1 MNKFTFSPTG
11 ESVYQRTYSRTKA
24 DGSKE
29 TWPETVTRVVNGNLN
44 LASWM
49 VTDANHHDYLGEAYE
64 LEELMENFSIL
75 PAGRHLWA
83 SGVKGRQYL
92 FNCHTSGWT
101 ERFSEHFEF
110 SFLRLMEGGG
120 VGSNYSSSYLHQ
132 YGPVQHELK
141 VHIVC
146 DPSHQDYEKMKA
158 EGLLS
163 EEFSHEWDWPLVVD
177 DSREGWADALS
188 DLLDAYMRSDT
199 AHTDRVF
206 DVSNVR
212 PEGARLKTFGG
223 TASGPA
229 PLARMLHAVAEVLN
243 HRYFVGQMDTLEG
256 SHVTPLDAMEIDHA
270 IAQCVVAGGN
280 RRSARM
286 AQLPWNDPYIE
297 EFIACKRNNGHWTT
311 NISVIVDDDF
321 FKALEGRGTMKAY
334 TQAWKVL
341 GLVAQGMLANGE
353 PGIWNKSLSQVG
365 EVGEVFATNPCGEI
379 ALEPFENCNL
389 GHLNLAA
396 FVKDGIFHTYEAARA
411 ARLMTRFLMRATF
424 GDVNDPKQAEILAR
438 NRRIGVGLFGV
449 QEALALMGIRYSEAP
464 SAPNVR
470 RILRLLKNTI
480 RAEARSYAFQLR
492 IPEPVKVTTV
502 APTGTIAKMPGTT
515 EGIHPIFSRY
525 YIRRIRFSTV
535 DDSQKEQVKEYIR
548 QGYNV
553 VDDPQAENT
562 VVVEIPSKEA
572 VVERVEAAGFP
583 GEIVE
588 SADELTFDQL
598 LAFQEM
604 VQEEFADN
612 AVSFTASI
620 DPSKYTVEDLVDTLA
635 KRLPKLKGTTV
646 FPERGYELAPYER
659 ITQQDYEDWV
669 KATGLE
675 NVEDGTDEDC
685 ASGACPIR

>member
-1 MNKFTFSPTG
+1 LTDFTFGPTG

-29 TWPETVTRVVNGNLN
+29 VWPETVTRVVNGNLDLVPWKNN
-44 LASWM
+44 L
-49 VTDANHHDYLGEAYE
+49 DYIEESAELYE
-64 LEELMENFSIL
+64 LMHKFAVL

-92 FNCHTSGWT
+92 FNCHTAGWT
-101 ERFSEHFEF
+101 PTFSEHFTF
-110 SFLRLMEGGG
+110 TFLRLMEGGG
-120 VGSNYSSSYLHQ
+120 VGSNYASEYLWQ
-132 YGPVQHELK
+132 YGPVKHRLK

-146 DPSHQDYEKMKA
+146 DPSHPDYEAMRA

-177 DSREGWADALS
+177 DSREGWADALA
-188 DLLDAYMRSDT
+188 DLLDAYQRLDT
-199 AHTDRVF
+199 QHTDRVF

-212 PEGARLKTFGG
+212 CAGSRLKTFGG

-243 HRYFVGQMDTLEG
+243 KRWAGGEPVDGDAWI
-256 SHVTPLDAMEIDHA
+256 TPLDAMAIDHA

-286 AQLPWNDPYIE
+286 AQLPWSDPQIE
-297 EFIACKRNNGHWTT
+297 EFITCKADGGHWTT
-311 NISVIVDDDF
+311 NISVIIDDKFID
-321 FKALEGRGTMKAY
+321 ALNGRLSAG
-334 TQAWKVL
+334 QHEVAWYILETIAK
-341 GLVAQGMLANGE
+341 GMLDNGE
-353 PGIWNKSLSQVG
+353 PGIWNRSLSQVG

-389 GHLNLAA
+389 GHINLAS
-396 FVKDGIFHTYEAARA
+396 FVEDGIFMVEEACRA
-411 ARLMTRFLMRATF
+411 ARLMTRFLIRATF

-464 SAPNVR
+464 TLSSVSWIFR
-470 RILRLLKNTI
+470 RLKSEI
-480 RAEARSYAFQLR
+480 RDEARSYAFQLR

-515 EGIHPIFSRY
+515 EGIHPVFARY
-525 YIRRIRFSTV
+525 YIRRIRFSKL
-535 DDSQKEQVKEYIR
+535 DPGQRDQVLTYMA

-562 VVVEIPSKEA
+562 YVVEIPTKEA
-572 VVERVEAAGFP
+572 VVERVEAAGWSSD
-583 GEIVE
+583 IVE
-588 SADELTFDQL
+588 SADELTLDQL
-598 LAFQEM
+598 LAFQAMLQTEY
-604 VQEEFADN
+604 ADN
-612 AVSFTASI
+612 AVSFTANL
-620 DPSKYTVEDLVDTLA
+620 DPAKYTPSELA
-635 KRLPKLKGTTV
+635 DVLADYLPRLKGTTI

-669 KATGLE
+669 KATGLT
-675 NVEDGTDEDC
+675 NVEDGTDEEC
-685 ASGACPIR
+685 ANGACPIR